1 MDIIS
6 FATDKDA
13 FLAALG
19 RAPFTAPTVDQF
31 ALNTA
36 YMAHYNGDAFRDL
49 SFIVARGDDIKAIVP
64 CALLNKVLTYTTAGI
79 RAYYAQDEKK
89 LLRAIYENLLAL
101 AAKNTADNIIID
113 DPCISP
119 EISFWGYESYK
130 YNAVPT
136 AILNAEIDLT
146 LTADDIHRGVRDS
159 YRSLITQAR
168 KTLSITPVTTANVT
182 PGIFDEF
189 REFHA
194 RVAGR
199 VTRPRESW
207 DMQYE
212 MVKSGCAELIMAH
225 MEPHGLVSASLFTDY
240 ADVTTYAVAVYNR
253 DLFDLPLAHALV
265 YDGIFRAKDRG
276 QKRFFLGPLPP
287 ENRASEKEIS
297 IARFKKGFC
306 DRPRLSLQWTIT
318 PSAAKENA

>member
-13 FLAALG
+13 FLAALR
-19 RAPFTAPTVDQF
+19 RAPFTAPAADQF

-36 YMAHYNGDAFRDL
+36 YMAHYNGDVFRDL
-49 SFIVARGDDIKAIVP
+49 SFIVARGDDVKAVVP
-64 CALLNKVLTYTTAGI
+64 CALLNGALTYTAAGI

-89 LLRAIYENLLAL
+89 LLRAIYDYLLAL
-101 AAKNTADNIIID
+101 ATEHTAANIIID
-113 DPCISP
+113 DPFIAP

-130 YNAVPT
+130 CNAIPT

-146 LTADDIHRGVRDS
+146 LSADDIHRGVRDS

-168 KTLSITPVTTANVT
+168 KTLSITPVTAANVT

-199 VTRPRESW
+199 VTRLRESW
-207 DMQYE
+207 DTQYQ

-287 ENRASEKEIS
+287 EGRASEKEIS

-306 DRPRLSLQWTIT
+306 DRPRLSLQWAIT
-318 PSAAKENA
+318 PPTAKDAV

>member
-1 MDIIS
+1 MEIIS
-6 FATDKDA
+6 FATHRDN
-13 FLAALG
+13 FLTALSRATFAAP
-19 RAPFTAPTVDQF
+19 AADQF
-31 ALNTA
+31 TLNSA
-36 YMAHYNGDAFRDL
+36 YIAHYNGESFCDV
-49 SFIVARGDDIKAIVP
+49 SFIVARGDETKAVVP
-64 CALLNKVLTYTTAGI
+64 CAILNGTLTYATSGI

-89 LLRAIYENLLAL
+89 LLRAIYDNLLKL
-101 AAKNTADNIIID
+101 AADHAASSIIID
-113 DPCISP
+113 DPCIAP

-130 YNAVPT
+130 YNAVPA

-146 LTADDIHRGVRDS
+146 IPADDIHRGVRDS

-168 KTLSITPVTTANVT
+168 RTLSMTQVTAANVT
-182 PGIFDEF
+182 PAMFDEF

-194 RVAGR
+194 HVAGR
-199 VTRPRESW
+199 VTRSRESW
-207 DMQYE
+207 VTQYE
-212 MVKSGCAELIMAH
+212 MVKSGCAELLMAH

-287 ENRASEKEIS
+287 EGHASEKEIS

-318 PSAAKENA
+318 PSTPKDAA